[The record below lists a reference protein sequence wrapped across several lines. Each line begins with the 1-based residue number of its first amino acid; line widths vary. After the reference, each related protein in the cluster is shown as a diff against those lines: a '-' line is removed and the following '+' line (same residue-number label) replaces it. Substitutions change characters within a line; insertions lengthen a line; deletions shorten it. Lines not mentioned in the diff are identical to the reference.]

1 MEKLIV
7 EYLRQNA
14 KCWYKNRFDAKDLSL
29 FGLSEFFPVE
39 VLNVAFAAFSGSNEE
54 FVVLAK
60 DAFELALKEEAQSND

>member
-14 KCWYKNRFDAKDLSL
+14 MYWYKNKFDAIKLSL
-29 FGLSEFFPVE
+29 FNLGEFFPVE

-60 DAFELALKEEAQSND
+60 DAFELALKEEQGNA

>member
-1 MEKLIV
+1 MEKLLV

-14 KCWYKNRFDAKDLSL
+14 RCWYKNRFDAGNLSL

-60 DAFELALKEEAQSND
+60 DAFELALKEEQGNA

>member
-7 EYLRQNA
+7 EYLKMNA
-14 KCWYKNRFDAKDLSL
+14 RCWYKNKFDARDLSL

-39 VLNVAFAAFSGSNEE
+39 VLDVAFAAFSGSNEE

-60 DAFELALKEEAQSND
+60 DAFELALKEEEGND